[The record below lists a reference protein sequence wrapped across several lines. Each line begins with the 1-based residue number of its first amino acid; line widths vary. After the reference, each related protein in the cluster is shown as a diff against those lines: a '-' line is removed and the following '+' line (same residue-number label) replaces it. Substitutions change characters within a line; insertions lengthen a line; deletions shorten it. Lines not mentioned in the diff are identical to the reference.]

1 MLSSVNSEY
10 LVKSSSIHILAFQLF
25 LKFAI
30 HLDILLE
37 RMKFSALLLLI
48 AAPLLQAS
56 PLAASKAKPA
66 GKSWLGLTTGC
77 TPTACKTCKRDNLSL
92 RNADSLLPRGQA
104 TLEPSQKTAEGLNE
118 WTKDAL
124 AASKHN
130 LNINGGG
137 AGETPTSQL
146 IQWDKTGLQFATVGG
161 LYGCASVVVVSS
173 CGVYMV
179 INESP
184 LPLTHNFAF

>member
-1 MLSSVNSEY
+1 MQFN
-10 LVKSSSIHILAFQLF
+10 
-25 LKFAI
+25 
-30 HLDILLE
+30 
-37 RMKFSALLLLI
+37 ALLLLI

-56 PLAASKAKPA
+56 PLAAAKAKPA

-77 TPTACKTCKRDNLSL
+77 TPTACKTSTCKRDDLSL

-104 TLEPSQKTAEGLNE
+104 TLEPADKTEKGLNE
-118 WTKDAL
+118 WTKEVW
-124 AASKHN
+124 AATKHN

-146 IQWDKTGLQFATVGG
+146 VQWENTGLQFATVGG
-161 LYGCASVVVVSS
+161 LYGCASVVVVST

-179 INESP
+179 RIESP
-184 LPLTHNFAF
+184 LQGTHSVAFWP